1 MSWQRIELNMI
12 PDTKVLPVV
21 HASQFDSNR
30 SISFQMFTGEDE
42 WTIPEGLT
50 IELHCRKVD
59 DNIVTLAPLSVD
71 GSVITFITTEQLTAC
86 SGQNKCELSFIDA
99 DDLVIGSLN
108 FILDVEPDPLKGGLT
123 SASSI
128 YDLTQQIEDITQEVI
143 GDDYYNKTETDA
155 LLADKADVSD
165 LPDMSQ
171 YYTKTATDTLLNAKA
186 DKSDTYTKAQVDSA
200 LAAKANTADLATV
213 ATSGDYDDLINKP
226 TIPAAQIQSDY
237 AQADNTQVDYIKNKP
252 DINAMIAAALLAVM
266 PVETQT
272 GNPCAFDTDIA
283 AELQGLTCEIVASGG
298 NGTPSTP
305 IPIVGHSELNLVR
318 CGKNLIR
325 DEFVL
330 GLPSTNIGDDYDTI
344 ITSTRYAYLNLP
356 NVSGNVT
363 VSITDYDANY
373 IDWVIL
379 FGYTNGKLSGK
390 HQINNFSGSTI
401 NLSGYDH
408 LRLIIGAVSGYIVPS
423 AISTVGKV
431 QLELGSTATAYEPYN
446 GDTFTVSFGQTVY
459 GGLYDANRGKV
470 KPNVYYPSYNGE
482 SITGR
487 WLSSKDVY
495 VEGNTPTTGAQV
507 VCLDEYDTEIDV
519 TELSVDTIVGVNNIT
534 SDCTGDVTASYKV
547 SFQKYVDDQ

>member
-143 GDDYYNKTETDA
+143 GDDYYNKTE
-155 LLADKADVSD
+155 V
-165 LPDMSQ
+165 
-171 YYTKTATDTLLNAKA
+171 DTL
-186 DKSDTYTKAQVDSA
+186 
-200 LAAKANTADLATV
+200 LAAKANSADLAAV

-226 TIPAAQIQSDY
+226 TIPAAQVQSDY
-237 AQADNTQVDYIKNKP
+237 TQADTTAVDYIKNKP

-266 PVETQT
+266 PVETAL
-272 GNPCAFDTDIA
+272 GNPCTFDTDIA
-283 AELQGLTCEIVASGG
+283 TELQGLTADIVSSGG
-298 NGTPSTP
+298 GGTPSTP
-305 IPIVGHSELNLVR
+305 VPIVGHSALNLDV
-318 CGKNLIR
+318 
-325 DEFVL
+325 
-330 GLPSTNIGDDYDTI
+330 
-344 ITSTRYAYLNLP
+344 
-356 NVSGNVT
+356 
-363 VSITDYDANY
+363 
-373 IDWVIL
+373 
-379 FGYTNGKLSGK
+379 
-390 HQINNFSGSTI
+390 
-401 NLSGYDH
+401 
-408 LRLIIGAVSGYIVPS
+408 
-423 AISTVGKV
+423 
-431 QLELGSTATAYEPYN
+431 N
-446 GDTFTVSFGQTVY
+446 GDTFTVQFGQTVY
-459 GGLYDANRGKV
+459 GGVYDANRGKV
-470 KPNVYYPSYNGE
+470 RITKGAIDLTNLEHGTLGGYDLFFTLLDNVKVPASNSDIAEVISEAYTPIRYNG
-482 SITGR
+482 ITANV
-487 WLSSKDVY
+487 DTIAI
-495 VEGNTPTTGAQV
+495 NTSGYLWVNTGSTTPPVGKAIFT
-507 VCLDEYDTEIDV
+507 LATPIEIDV
-519 TELSVDTIVGVNNIT
+519 SELSIDAVVGTNTIT
-534 SDCTGDVTASYKV
+534 SDVGGDVTASYKV

>member
-186 DKSDTYTKAQVDSA
+186 DKSDTYTKSQVDSA
-200 LAAKANTADLATV
+200 LAAKANTTDLATV
-213 ATSGDYDDLINKP
+213 ATTGDYDDLINKP
-226 TIPAAQIQSDY
+226 VLPDMTQYYTKSEVDTLLDNQFPTFTASGIIAEFTTALNKPLVSVTANPLATTITRCGINMWDEEWELGIWGSNGIKSPTNDAIRSKNYIAVTPNSTIYLVLPFRIIIRELDENKDVIRTVTPTESQSLALSPNTRY
-237 AQADNTQVDYIKNKP
+237 IVFCTYSADNITTYSDNISFNY
-252 DINAMIAAALLAVM
+252 
-266 PVETQT
+266 
-272 GNPCAFDTDIA
+272 
-283 AELQGLTCEIVASGG
+283 
-298 NGTPSTP
+298 PSTDTSYHP
-305 IPIVGHSELNLVR
+305 A
-318 CGKNLIR
+318 
-325 DEFVL
+325 EF
-330 GLPSTNIGDDYDTI
+330 
-344 ITSTRYAYLNLP
+344 
-356 NVSGNVT
+356 
-363 VSITDYDANY
+363 
-373 IDWVIL
+373 
-379 FGYTNGKLSGK
+379 
-390 HQINNFSGSTI
+390 
-401 NLSGYDH
+401 
-408 LRLIIGAVSGYIVPS
+408 
-423 AISTVGKV
+423 
-431 QLELGSTATAYEPYN
+431 
-446 GDTFTVSFGQTVY
+446 QTVPVA
-459 GGLYDANRGKV
+459 DATTL
-470 KPNVYYPSYNGE
+470 
-482 SITGR
+482 IT
-487 WLSSKDVY
+487 LS
-495 VEGNTPTTGAQV
+495 
-507 VCLDEYDTEIDV
+507 
-519 TELSVDTIVGVNNIT
+519 GVNNVFA
-534 SDCTGDVTASYKV
+534 DTGSVTVQYKYM
-547 SFQKYVDDQ
+547 SM